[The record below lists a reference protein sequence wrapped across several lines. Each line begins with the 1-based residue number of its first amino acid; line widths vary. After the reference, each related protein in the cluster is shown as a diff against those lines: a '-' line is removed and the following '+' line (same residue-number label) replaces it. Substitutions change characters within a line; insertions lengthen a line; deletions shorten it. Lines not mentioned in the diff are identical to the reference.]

1 MSRLS
6 KGFFIWSN
14 PLIVMWGFSGLY
26 NSVSRLYTNKSLVHF
41 LRLKEF
47 LMVLTLAFML
57 IFSVHLGL
65 QDSRKSIEKRYRL
78 VEIGW
83 EWHKKRKALKSLIY
97 SALVCGTTRNRTGDT
112 RIFSPLLYQ
121 LSYGTIAGAKVNSFW

>member
-26 NSVSRLYTNKSLVHF
+26 NSVSRLYTNKSLLSFH
-41 LRLKEF
+41 RLKEF

-78 VEIGW
+78 VEIG
-83 EWHKKRKALKSLIY
+83 
-97 SALVCGTTRNRTGDT
+97 
-112 RIFSPLLYQ
+112 
-121 LSYGTIAGAKVNSFW
+121 